1 MSAPCDMALP
11 PDIHRPVDRRGARC
25 DLMSSLLILWHR
37 RHGFLMQRRS
47 ADAPVMPS
55 SVGFFGGGIRQGET
69 PYQAALREMDEELG
83 LHGTLTFFRTRTAP
97 VEPDHLEL
105 AFFFSAELQR
115 DGYQAFEGDGTL
127 WVDPSRPPAGLHR
140 RDRDTLLGFLHHG
153 DVPGIIGFGA

>member
-1 MSAPCDMALP
+1 MTDRCATDLP

-69 PYQAALREMDEELG
+69 PCQAAVREMDEELG
-83 LHGTLTFFRTRTAP
+83 LQCTLAFYRTRTAP

-105 AFFFSAELQR
+105 AFFFCAELQR
-115 DGYQAFEGDGTL
+115 DGYRAFEGDGTV
-127 WVDPSRPPAGLHR
+127 WVDPSRPPTGLYR
-140 RDRDTLLGFLHHG
+140 RDRDTLLDFLHHG
-153 DVPGIIGFGA
+153 VVPGMIGFGA